1 MSITKDNQEI
11 FLDDFIEVLSDFTSY
26 QFYRSTATWKITPE
40 EIGEETE
47 GWHYFRIQQNGANA
61 SGQTYYLSLSGF
73 EIYGK
78 VTSVI
83 DQMKRKLCKRNFMF

>member
-1 MSITKDNQEI
+1 MFFS
-11 FLDDFIEVLSDFTSY
+11 VH
-26 QFYRSTATWKITPE
+26 RSTHTWKFTAE

-47 GWHYFRIQQNGANA
+47 GWHYFRIQQNGTNA

-78 VTSVI
+78 VTSAVE
-83 DQMKRKLCKRNFMF
+83 QMKRKPLVLLVLFFFNSW